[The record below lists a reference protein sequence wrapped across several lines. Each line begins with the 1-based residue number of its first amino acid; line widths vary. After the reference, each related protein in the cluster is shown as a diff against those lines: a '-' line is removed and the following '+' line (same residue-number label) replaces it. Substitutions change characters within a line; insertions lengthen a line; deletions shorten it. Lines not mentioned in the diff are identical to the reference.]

1 MEAGVRVKNE
11 LNSELVQNGSC
22 PQVLGEDS
30 PRGSYFKE
38 HLLSYLSGLYQIPQC
53 ILSVNSLE
61 KKCIEKVNILVKNA
75 KPKLSF

>member
-38 HLLSYLSGLYQIPQC
+38 HLLSCLSGLYQIPQC
-53 ILSVNSLE
+53 ILSQFIG
-61 KKCIEKVNILVKNA
+61 KKCIQKVYILVKNA